1 MNSSNNI
8 ILETNF
14 TTYDFFI
21 VIFYLL
27 VTLIV
32 GLYAKNKIKIIDD
45 FIVAG
50 RKIGTGLGI
59 ASMAGT
65 EMGLITIMYSA
76 QKGFVGG
83 FAAFHIALIAFF
95 VTLFVGISGF
105 IIYPLRKT
113 NVMTIPEYYEI
124 RYGKNVRILGAI
136 ILSIGGIL
144 NMGLFL
150 KVGSMFI
157 VGILGFSPSGLML
170 PIIMTT
176 LLVLALIYTIL
187 GGMFSVIITDYIQF
201 VLMSFVILF
210 TTYFSIQYLGW
221 QNIWDT
227 VYIEMGE
234 RGFNPLL
241 DGEFGIEYII
251 WMIITAGLV
260 SCAIWP
266 TAIARALAMKKAED
280 VKTQYK
286 WSSITF
292 LIRFLIPYFWGIC
305 AFVYFNNNIELGNLF
320 FKEVS
325 GEKLNNLYALPI
337 YLSKVIPV
345 GFIGLL
351 TAGMIAAFMST
362 HDSYLLCWSSVITQ
376 DIISPLRK
384 KELSDLNRIKIVRI
398 IIVIIGLYVLYWGLI
413 YNGSEDV
420 WDYMAIT
427 GSIYF
432 SGAISVLI
440 GGLYWDKTSQVGAI
454 LSLLGGLFAIFGL
467 GPVQDS
473 LNISISGTR
482 IGLLTI
488 ILSIVLLIL
497 GSLLFPD
504 KNLKRT
510 KNEC

>member
-1 MNSSNNI
+1 MNNI
-8 ILETNF
+8 NKIAFETNF

-21 VIFYLL
+21 VVFYLL
-27 VTLIV
+27 ITLIV
-32 GLYAKNKIKIIDD
+32 GVYAKNKIKIIDD

-124 RYGKNVRILGAI
+124 RYGKNVRVLGAF
-136 ILSIGGIL
+136 ILAIGGIL

-157 VGILGFSPSGLML
+157 LGILGFSPSGLIL

-176 LLVLALIYTIL
+176 LLILALVYTIL

-201 VLMSFVILF
+201 VLLSFVILF
-210 TTYFSIQYLGW
+210 TTYLSIQFLGW
-221 QNIWDT
+221 QNIWET
-227 VYIEMGE
+227 VYLKMGE
-234 RGFNPLL
+234 NGFNPFL

-251 WMIITAGLV
+251 WMVITAGLV

-266 TAIARALAMKKAED
+266 TAIARALAMEKAED

-286 WSSITF
+286 WSSISF

-305 AFVYFNNNIELGNLF
+305 AFVYFNNNVELSSLF
-320 FKEVS
+320 FNNENDNN
-325 GEKLNNLYALPI
+325 LNNLYALPI
-337 YLSKVIPV
+337 FLAKIVPA
-345 GFIGLL
+345 GFIGIL

-376 DIISPLRK
+376 DIIAPLYK
-384 KELSDLNRIKIVRI
+384 KGLSDKNRIKIVRI
-398 IIVIIGLYVLYWGLI
+398 IIVIIGFYVLYWGLI
-413 YNGSEDV
+413 YSGSEDV

-427 GSIYF
+427 GAIYF
-432 SGAISVLI
+432 SGAISVLV
-440 GGLYWDKTSQVGAI
+440 GGLYWDKASQGGAI
-454 LSLLGGLFAIFGL
+454 LSLLGGLFAILGL
-467 GPVQDS
+467 GPVQNF

-482 IGLLTI
+482 IGLMTI
-488 ILSIVLLIL
+488 MLSIVLLIL
-497 GSLLFPD
+497 GSLLFP
-504 KNLKRT
+504 NQNSTRT
-510 KNEC
+510 QSEF

>member
-1 MNSSNNI
+1 MNSLNDL

-21 VIFYLL
+21 VIFYLA
-27 VTLIV
+27 VTLVAGI
-32 GLYAKNKIKIIDD
+32 YAKNKIKIIDD

-157 VGILGFSPSGLML
+157 LGILGFSPSGLML

-201 VLMSFVILF
+201 VLMSFVLLF
-210 TTYFSIQYLGW
+210 TTYFSIEYLGW

-234 RGFNPLL
+234 SGFNPLL
-241 DGEFGIEYII
+241 DGEFGIEYIF

-266 TAIARALAMKKAED
+266 TAIARALAMEKAED

-320 FKEVS
+320 FKEVN

-362 HDSYLLCWSSVITQ
+362 HDSYLLCWSSVITH

-384 KELSDLNRIKIVRI
+384 KELSDFNRIKIVRI

-427 GSIYF
+427 GAIYF

-440 GGLYWDKTSQVGAI
+440 GGLYWSKASQKGAI
-454 LSLLGGLFAIFGL
+454 LSLLGGMFAIFGL
-467 GPVQDS
+467 GPVQDAF
-473 LNISISGTR
+473 NISISGTR

-488 ILSIVLLIL
+488 ILSMVLLIL

-504 KNLKRT
+504 ENSKGT
-510 KNEC
+510 KNEF

>member
-440 GGLYWDKTSQVGAI
+440 GGLYWDKASQVGAI

>member
-1 MNSSNNI
+1 MQNFIYQS
-8 ILETNF
+8 NF
-14 TTYDFFI
+14 TIYDYLII
-21 VIFYLL
+21 VIYLIF
-27 VTLIV
+27 TLIV

-95 VTLFVGISGF
+95 VTLIVGFSGF

-124 RYGKNVRILGAI
+124 RFGKNVRILGAI
-136 ILSIGGIL
+136 ILAVGGIL

-157 VGILGFSPSGLML
+157 VGIMGLSPSGLML
-170 PIIMTT
+170 PIIMTS
-176 LLVLALIYTIL
+176 LLVLALIYTTL

-201 VLMSFVILF
+201 VILSVVLLF
-210 TTYFSIQYLGW
+210 TTYFSIYHLGW
-221 QNIWDT
+221 NNIWDT
-227 VYIEMGE
+227 VYIQMGE
-234 RGFNPLL
+234 SGFNPFIE
-241 DGEFGIEYII
+241 GEFGIEYII

-266 TAIARALAMKKAED
+266 TAIARALSMKNAAD

-286 WSSITF
+286 WSSISF

-305 AFVYFNNNIELGNLF
+305 AFVFFINSDQNGKLF
-320 FKEVS
+320 FGKES
-325 GEKLNNLYALPI
+325 INNLYALPMF
-337 YLSKVIPV
+337 LSQIIPA
-345 GFIGLL
+345 GFIGVL
-351 TAGMIAAFMST
+351 TAGMISAFMST

-376 DIISPLRK
+376 DIIAPIK
-384 KELSDLNRIKIVRI
+384 NNKFNDKDRIKWTRI
-398 IIVIIGLYVLYWGLI
+398 IIVCIGIYILYWGLF
-413 YNGSEDV
+413 YTGSEDV

-432 SGAISVLI
+432 TGAISLLI
-440 GGLYWDKTSQVGAI
+440 GGLYWKKASSMGAT
-454 LSLLGGLFAIFGL
+454 LALLGGMFSIFGL
-467 GPVQDS
+467 GPIQTFFG
-473 LNISISGTR
+473 ISISGTR
-482 IGLLTI
+482 IGLLSVFI
-488 ILSIVLLIL
+488 SLFLLII
-497 GSLLFPD
+497 GSLIFPD
-504 KNLKRT
+504 NDNT
-510 KNEC
+510 KE

>member
-1 MNSSNNI
+1 MNSLNDL

-21 VIFYLL
+21 VIFYLA
-27 VTLIV
+27 VTLVV
-32 GLYAKNKIKIIDD
+32 GIYAKNKIKIIDD

-157 VGILGFSPSGLML
+157 LGILGFSPSGLML

-234 RGFNPLL
+234 GGFNPFL
-241 DGEFGIEYII
+241 DGEFGIEYFF

-266 TAIARALAMKKAED
+266 TAIARALAMEKAED

-305 AFVYFNNNIELGNLF
+305 AFVYFNDNIELGNLF
-320 FKEVS
+320 FKEVN

-384 KELSDLNRIKIVRI
+384 KELSDFDRIKIVRI

-427 GSIYF
+427 GAIYF

-440 GGLYWDKTSQVGAI
+440 GGLYWSKASQKGAI
-454 LSLLGGLFAIFGL
+454 LSLLGGMFAIFGL
-467 GPVQDS
+467 GPVQDAF
-473 LNISISGTR
+473 NISISGTR

-488 ILSIVLLIL
+488 ILSMVLLVL

-504 KNLKRT
+504 GNSKGT
-510 KNEC
+510 KNEF